1 MTKFIVATG
10 LAVMS
15 VVTWFGED
23 TSTRRKAEQAT
34 GGQVD
39 RGRDLVLHHGCGSC
53 HTIGTV
59 PGAVGLVGPRLDQI
73 ASRVYI
79 AGVLVNTPDHLI
91 RWIQDPPAVDP
102 LTAMPNLRLKDQ
114 EVRDVAAFLQT
125 LQ

>member
-1 MTKFIVATG
+1 
-10 LAVMS
+10 LSPPAV
-15 VVTWFGED
+15 E
-23 TSTRRKAEQAT
+23 
-34 GGQVD
+34 
-39 RGRDLVLHHGCGSC
+39 
-53 HTIGTV
+53 
-59 PGAVGLVGPRLDQI
+59 LVGPRLDQI
-73 ASRVYI
+73 AIRVYI